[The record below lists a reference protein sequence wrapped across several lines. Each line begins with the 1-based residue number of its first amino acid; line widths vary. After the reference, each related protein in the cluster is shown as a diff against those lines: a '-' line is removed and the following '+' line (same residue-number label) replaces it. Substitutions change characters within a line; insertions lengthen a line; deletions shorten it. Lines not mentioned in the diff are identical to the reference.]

1 MDLVI
6 IRYECVLY
14 SVELIWMVKHG
25 SKVIFVVNQHVFLPV
40 GIFTEM
46 AWVSPIVG
54 NAQF

>member
-1 MDLVI
+1 MDHVI
-6 IRYECVLY
+6 IRYERVLY
-14 SVELIWMVKHG
+14 SFELIWMVKHG

-46 AWVSPIVG
+46 ACVSPIVG